1 MNVANPAVVDLE
13 KAREIWTEYQRQH
26 DVSDRNGQAVG
37 IDPVSGRIWFGRK
50 ALDIAR
56 QMRAEGIDRPIYCL
70 RVGSD
75 YYRRKEVRRDG
86 EYRLTVDLPAGSM
99 LLERVSSAS

>member
-1 MNVANPAVVDLE
+1 MSDSSSTLVDTT
-13 KAREIWTEYQRQH
+13 KARELWAEYQRQH
-26 DVSDRNGQAVG
+26 DVSDRMGQAVG

-56 QMRAEGIDRPIYCL
+56 QMRAEGIDRPFYCV

-75 YYRRKEVRRDG
+75 FYGRKAIAVAPCVAYRRA
-86 EYRLTVDLPAGSM
+86 TDLRQYLVG
-99 LLERVSSAS
+99 

>member
-1 MNVANPAVVDLE
+1 MSAPSTGVDTA
-13 KAREIWTEYQRQH
+13 KAREIWAEYQRQH
-26 DVSDRNGQAVG
+26 DVSDHIGQAVG

-56 QMRAEGIDRPIYCL
+56 QMCAEGIDRPFYCI

-75 YYRRKEVRRDG
+75 YYGRKGGRR
-86 EYRLTVDLPAGSM
+86 
-99 LLERVSSAS
+99 

>member
-1 MNVANPAVVDLE
+1 MNGSSSALVDTA
-13 KAREIWTEYQRQH
+13 KARELWVEYQRQH
-26 DVSDRNGQAVG
+26 DVADRMGQAVG

-56 QMRAEGIDRPIYCL
+56 QMRAEGIDRPFYCV

-75 YYRRKEVRRDG
+75 FYGRKGGRR
-86 EYRLTVDLPAGSM
+86 
-99 LLERVSSAS
+99 

>member
-1 MNVANPAVVDLE
+1 MSASTWTEADTA
-13 KAREIWTEYQRQH
+13 KALQVWAEYQRQH
-26 DVSDRNGQAVG
+26 DVSDRMGQAVG

-56 QMRAEGIDRPIYCL
+56 QMRAEGIDRPFYCV

-75 YYRRKEVRRDG
+75 VYGRKGGRR
-86 EYRLTVDLPAGSM
+86 
-99 LLERVSSAS
+99 